1 MKGSFSSAAVVEM
14 GRLRWLLAASLV
26 AFLVSWLGPA
36 FHFLPTGA
44 FRLPLHSFAEALS
57 IAVSALIF
65 GIGWNNAGKGQ
76 PRSLVILACAFLG
89 VALLDFAHFMSY
101 PGMPVFV
108 TPNSAHKA
116 IEFSLA
122 ARMLAACALLAAVWM
137 PGRTLSHPRA
147 RFLLLGAVLAATVGM
162 YWVILFHDRAVPIA
176 IMVGGRLAPF
186 KLAGL
191 YAVIG
196 VHVATAILLLRLPRE
211 APRPLRA
218 PDLLAAVL
226 LMILSELSFTT
237 GSPVSGTLNMLGH
250 VFRIL
255 AYALLYRAVFV
266 EGVREPHRQL
276 SAAYDLQRALKDI
289 FQTSLEPLSLDG
301 LLERSLGT
309 ILSLPWQGQ
318 AAGAI
323 FLADD
328 GGGSM
333 TVGAQRGLPASILA
347 HCSTTSREACRA
359 QCAAKK
365 ARAEGVDAPALDPPC
380 LADAV
385 APMHLCTPI
394 AVGDKALGVIHVEL
408 SEGTIEPERLQAVQ
422 AVADLLAQ
430 IMQRIRAQSLCQ
442 QWARIV
448 DDSLNEIFL
457 FDSQD
462 WRIVQANRSTCDT
475 LGYTI
480 DELRALTP
488 LNLMPSVSRDAF
500 ARILAPLTAGSQ
512 TQSAFDTFCRRR
524 NGSLFPIAVKI
535 HRAHSGASPIFL
547 AIVEDLSRQ
556 DRSTQALREQMHLT
570 HTLVEAIPYPIC
582 LKDVEGKIL
591 GVNGAYEAFFGIDR
605 ESVIGQ
611 NAFQVFPTDER
622 FAAARHASDLA
633 SLREHGTRTRELSL
647 RNAQGEMRHTLYT
660 QALLTS
666 SQGERRG
673 IIAIMAD
680 ITERKR
686 SEQSL
691 RESEARLRA
700 MSANMPGMVFQAVL
714 HPATGLSFSYVSA
727 GAQWV
732 CGLAPETIVDDSRA
746 FLATLL
752 PDAQASFEESMR
764 RSARELG
771 AWNWEGE
778 LNAPHGP
785 KWVNLRASPRRVS
798 EDTVLWDGVLLNITD
813 SKLSEIRLR
822 ESENQL
828 QELSAYLQSVRE
840 EEKAR
845 IAHEIHDE
853 LGGVLTAL
861 KMDLYWVGRRLPA
874 DGALISEKVEE
885 MSRLVDSAVSTTRRI
900 STDLRPTVLDDLGL
914 IAALEWQVAEFAR
927 RTDIACDIATPPED
941 IEFGPD
947 YPIALFRILQESLTN
962 IARHAKATQVHVC
975 LKATDELLLM
985 DIRDNGIGISTDG
998 LANSPSHGV
1007 RGMLARA
1014 AHLGGSVAIA
1024 PAPDGGTVVAVRLP
1038 RPRMQA

>member
-1 MKGSFSSAAVVEM
+1 MKGSFSSAAVVGM

-26 AFLVSWLGPA
+26 AFLVSWIGPA
-36 FHFLPTGA
+36 FRFLPSGA
-44 FRLPLHSFAEALS
+44 FIPPLHSFAEILS

-65 GIGWNNAGKGQ
+65 GIGWNGAGKGQ

-89 VALLDFAHFMSY
+89 VALLDFAHFMSD
-101 PGMPVFV
+101 PGMPAFF
-108 TPNSAHKA
+108 TPNGAHKA
-116 IEFSLA
+116 IAFSLA
-122 ARMLAACALLAAVWM
+122 ARMLAACALLAAVSM
-137 PGRTLSHPRA
+137 PGRTFAHPRA
-147 RFLLLGAVLAATVGM
+147 RWLLLGTVLGATAAV
-162 YWVILFHDRAVPIA
+162 YWLILFHARAVPVA
-176 IMVGGRLAPF
+176 GMASEHVVPF
-186 KLAGL
+186 RLAGL
-191 YAVIG
+191 DAVIG
-196 VHVATAILLLRLPRE
+196 VHVATAILLLQLPRE

-226 LMILSELSFTT
+226 LMILSELSFIA
-237 GSPVSGTLNMLGH
+237 GSPVNGTLSLLGH

-266 EGVREPHRQL
+266 EGVREPHRRL
-276 SAAYDLQRALKDI
+276 TAAHDLQGVLKDI
-289 FQTSLEPLSLDG
+289 FQASLEPLSLDG

-309 ILSLPWQGQ
+309 LLSLPWQGQ

-323 FLADD
+323 FLANES
-328 GGGSM
+328 GGSM

-365 ARAEGVDAPALDPPC
+365 ARAEGANVPALYPPC
-380 LADAV
+380 LADTV
-385 APMHLCTPI
+385 APTHLCTPI
-394 AVGDKALGVIHVEL
+394 TVGDKALGVIHVEL
-408 SEGTIEPERLQAVQ
+408 AQGTIESERLQAVES
-422 AVADLLAQ
+422 VAELLGQ

-457 FDSQD
+457 FDPQS
-462 WRIVQANRSTCDT
+462 WHIVQANRSTCDA

-480 DELRALTP
+480 DELRALAP
-488 LNLMPSVSRDAF
+488 LDLMPSLSRDEF
-500 ARILAPLTAGSQ
+500 DTLLAPLKAGSQ
-512 TQSAFDTFCRRR
+512 THTTFETFCRRR
-524 NGSLFPIAVKI
+524 NGSLFRGTVKI
-535 HRAHSGASPIFL
+535 HRSHSGPSIIFL
-547 AIVEDLSRQ
+547 AIVEDLSKQ
-556 DRSTQALREQMHLT
+556 NRSTQALREQMHLT

-582 LKDVEGKIL
+582 LKDIEGRIL
-591 GVNGAYEAFFGIDR
+591 GVNGAYETFFGIDR

-611 NAFQVFPTDER
+611 NAFQIFPTDER

-647 RNAQGEMRHTLYT
+647 LNANGEMRHTLYT

-666 SQGERRG
+666 SHGERKG

-700 MSANMPGMVFQAVL
+700 MSANMPGMIFQAVL
-714 HPATGLSFSYVSA
+714 HPSTGLAFSYVSA

-732 CGLAPETIVDDSRA
+732 CGLAPETIVDDSRT

-752 PDAQASFEESMR
+752 PDAQAGFEESMR
-764 RSARELG
+764 RSARELT

-778 LNAPHGP
+778 LRAPHGP
-785 KWVNLRASPRRVS
+785 KWVNLRASPRSIS
-798 EDTVLWDGVLLNITD
+798 EGTVLWDGVLLNITD

-822 ESENQL
+822 ESENHL

-861 KMDLYWVGRRLPA
+861 KMDLYWVSKRLPVDA
-874 DGALISEKVEE
+874 APLAEKVEE
-885 MSRLVDSAVSTTRRI
+885 MSCLVDSAVSTTRRI

-927 RTDIACDIATPPED
+927 RTDIACDMTTPPQRTSSSD
-941 IEFGPD
+941 LIIP
-947 YPIALFRILQESLTN
+947 
-962 IARHAKATQVHVC
+962 
-975 LKATDELLLM
+975 
-985 DIRDNGIGISTDG
+985 
-998 LANSPSHGV
+998 SPSSASCKNRSPTSPV
-1007 RGMLARA
+1007 TPTPP
-1014 AHLGGSVAIA
+1014 GSMSAS
-1024 PAPDGGTVVAVRLP
+1024 R
-1038 RPRMQA
+1038 RPTSCS